1 MICIKSELINVR
13 KFEKGEKYRPIVRV
27 AKVKKDIPTVVEM
40 SGRRYVL
47 EHKDQFRGVKK

>member
-1 MICIKSELINVR
+1 MR
-13 KFEKGEKYRPIVRV
+13 KFKKGEKYRPIVRI
-27 AKVKKDIPTVVEM
+27 AKVKKDTPTVIMV

>member
-1 MICIKSELINVR
+1 MR

-27 AKVKKDIPTVVEM
+27 AKVKKDIPTVIMV

-47 EHKDQFRGVKK
+47 EHKDQFRGVMK